1 MNQSTQITLPALLL
15 MSVKRPLIWWLDRQR
30 KQSTRNVEVLQM
42 QQKQLRAEER
52 HEHERQV
59 RLASRISQ
67 LARM

>member
-15 MSVKRPLIWWLDRQR
+15 MSVKRPLIWLLVRL
-30 KQSTRNVEVLQM
+30 KEQSARNVEVIHM
-42 QQKQLRAEER
+42 QYTQLRSEEEQ
-52 HEHERQV
+52 EHKRQV